1 MAQICPACKTSN
13 DDGATKCRQCGAAL
27 PGGAAKT
34 TGGDGA
40 TSGKTTYRPAGT
52 TPGTPAGATSGP
64 PAGASPAARRAA
76 SSGAIAEAA
85 RRAAAQQKAAQTPTA
100 APATRAGTPG
110 TRGEA
115 RTTPATRSPVRGPS
129 RGIAAPINNALDR
142 AGLPRF
148 STQRYLVIWA
158 VFAVILVAVIIA
170 LVAIGAS
177 NARQVVPT
185 PQPGA
190 VLTGTVATVETSQG
204 VFKLKL
210 NTDDPSM
217 KATIENFRV
226 KAASGF
232 YDGKIFHRVED
243 WVVQTGDPHCSP
255 TGGTGCGS
263 GGGSMS
269 GEYNTRPFVRGS
281 VGMAAPSSHAALVN
295 DSQWFVLKADR
306 SQLNNNYPNFGEVTE
321 GMDVVDKLVGCSA
334 KAGGTAGELDCSK
347 ADKIVKLTLDTK

>member
-13 DDGATKCRQCGAAL
+13 DDGATRCRQCGAAL
-27 PGGAAKT
+27 PGNAAKT

-52 TPGTPAGATSGP
+52 TPGASAGSASGTPAGSTSGT
-64 PAGASPAARRAA
+64 PAGSSPAARRAA

-85 RRAAAQQKAAQTPTA
+85 RRAAAQQKAAQAPPA

-158 VFAVILVAVIIA
+158 IFAVILVAVIIA

-177 NARQVVPT
+177 NARPVVPT

-217 KATIENFRV
+217 KDTIENFRV
-226 KAASGF
+226 KAASG
-232 YDGKIFHRVED
+232 
-243 WVVQTGDPHCSP
+243 
-255 TGGTGCGS
+255 
-263 GGGSMS
+263 
-269 GEYNTRPFVRGS
+269 
-281 VGMAAPSSHAALVN
+281 
-295 DSQWFVLKADR
+295 
-306 SQLNNNYPNFGEVTE
+306 
-321 GMDVVDKLVGCSA
+321 
-334 KAGGTAGELDCSK
+334 
-347 ADKIVKLTLDTK
+347 

>member
-40 TSGKTTYRPAGT
+40 APAKTTYRPAGA
-52 TPGTPAGATSGP
+52 GPAAPT
-64 PAGASPAARRAA
+64 GASPAARRAA

-85 RRAAAQQKAAQTPTA
+85 RRAAAQQKAAQNPPA

-115 RTTPATRSPVRGPS
+115 RATPGPRTGVRGPAG
-129 RGIAAPINNALDR
+129 GIAAPINNALDR

-158 VFAVILVAVIIA
+158 IFAVVLIAVIIA
-170 LVAIGAS
+170 LVSIGAS

-204 VFKLKL
+204 VFKIKL

-217 KATIENFRV
+217 KATIQNFRV

-243 WVVQTGDPHCSP
+243 WVVQTGDPHCSA

-263 GGGSMS
+263 GGGTIR
-269 GEYNTRPFVRGS
+269 GEYNTRPFTKGS
-281 VGMAAPSSHAALVN
+281 VGMAAPSEHAALVN

-306 SQLNNNYPNFGEVTE
+306 TQLNNNYPNFGEVTE
-321 GMDVVDKLVGCSA
+321 GLDVVDKLVGCVP
-334 KAGGTAGELDCSK
+334 KAGGAAGELDCSK

>member
-1 MAQICPACKTSN
+1 
-13 DDGATKCRQCGAAL
+13 
-27 PGGAAKT
+27 
-34 TGGDGA
+34 
-40 TSGKTTYRPAGT
+40 
-52 TPGTPAGATSGP
+52 
-64 PAGASPAARRAA
+64 
-76 SSGAIAEAA
+76 
-85 RRAAAQQKAAQTPTA
+85 
-100 APATRAGTPG
+100 
-110 TRGEA
+110 
-115 RTTPATRSPVRGPS
+115 
-129 RGIAAPINNALDR
+129 
-142 AGLPRF
+142 
-148 STQRYLVIWA
+148 
-158 VFAVILVAVIIA
+158 
-170 LVAIGAS
+170 
-177 NARQVVPT
+177 
-185 PQPGA
+185 
-190 VLTGTVATVETSQG
+190 
-204 VFKLKL
+204 
-210 NTDDPSM
+210 M